1 MHFCSITHIPVRAKA
16 AHASEMVSML
26 LFGESVQIL
35 DEEEDYYLVENT
47 FDAYQGFVPKIHLEE
62 HAEGASFFVQDDFLQ
77 IPFRQGSILLPKGS
91 ILTNFNNVG
100 FTYQGHQL
108 QVPPGA
114 RILEL
119 ATATYQSDL
128 LLKNAKCFVGTP
140 YLWGGRTRFG
150 IDCSGFVQLLYKEM
164 GISLKRDAKQQ
175 VLQGQ
180 AVDSIS
186 GSQAGDLAF
195 FANKSGTVTH
205 VGLLD
210 GEGNIIHSSGQVRV
224 DSVDEKGIYNAEL
237 NRYTHDLCAIRR
249 MV

>member
-91 ILTNFNNVG
+91 ILTNFDNAC

>member
-1 MHFCSITHIPVRAKA
+1 MHFCSISHIPVRAKA

-26 LFGESVQIL
+26 LFGEEVRIL
-35 DEEEDYYLVENT
+35 GQEDDYFFVENA
-47 FDAYQGFVPKIHLEE
+47 FDAYQGFVPKIHIGE
-62 HAEGASFFVQDDFLQ
+62 HAEGPSFFVQDDFLQ

-91 ILTNFNNVG
+91 ILTNLDNAC

-249 MV
+249 YV